1 MLCESEGRFCFIQCG
16 LMSAIQG
23 REHQNYQEQMRILL
37 ACIDLKGQGVG
48 GVEFWNFGGH
58 GR

>member
-1 MLCESEGRFCFIQCG
+1 
-16 LMSAIQG
+16 MSAIQG